1 MLASARL
8 QTIVLTSRLPQA
20 EHFYRE
26 LLGLPLLGRSHG
38 ALVFGVGGSQ
48 LRVSPVPST
57 QPSLHTVVGF
67 AVQDVGAVVDT
78 LVARGLAM
86 ERFPGFPHDERGVF
100 VTPDGA
106 RVAWFRD
113 PDGNLLSV
121 VQYVREYDTSPGAPG
136 EGA

>member
-8 QTIVLTSRLPQA
+8 QAIVLTSRLTEA
-20 EHFYRE
+20 EHFYGE

-38 ALVFGVGGSQ
+38 ALVFDVGGSH

-67 AVQDVGAVVDT
+67 AVQDIGAVVDT

-86 ERFPGFPHDERGVF
+86 ERFPGFPHDESGVF
-100 VTPDGA
+100 VTPDAA

-121 VQYVREYDTSPGAPG
+121 VQYVREYDAPPGAPG
-136 EGA
+136 